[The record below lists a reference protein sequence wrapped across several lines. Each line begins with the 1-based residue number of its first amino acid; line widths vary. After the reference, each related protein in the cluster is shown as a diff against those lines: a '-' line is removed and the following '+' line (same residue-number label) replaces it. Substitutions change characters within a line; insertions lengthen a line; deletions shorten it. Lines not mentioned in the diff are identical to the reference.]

1 MLKKLDLGANT
12 THFSH
17 LLETFFPY
25 FARLFRLFA
34 HRCSQSESEAHGVP
48 ARSAMSRN

>member
-1 MLKKLDLGANT
+1 MLKMLDSGANT

-34 HRCSQSESEAHGVP
+34 HCCFPERA
-48 ARSAMSRN
+48 